1 MLLSV
6 TEDNSLAFEGVDFDE
21 PMEVEHEEEKAVA
34 KDEAKLEPEGGL
46 TATEVKVEHKAERQ
60 DPVLL

>member
-21 PMEVEHEEEKAVA
+21 PMEVEQEEKAVA